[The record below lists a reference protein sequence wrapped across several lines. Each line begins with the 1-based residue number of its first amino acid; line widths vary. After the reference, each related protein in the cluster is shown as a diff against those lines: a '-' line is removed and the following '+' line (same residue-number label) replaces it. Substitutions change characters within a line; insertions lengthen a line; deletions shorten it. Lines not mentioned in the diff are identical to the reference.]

1 MSRETF
7 HASLTASE
15 KLTRFNLAFSETQ
28 RAQMAAIKEG
38 LGPIKLKVTYGKP
51 VYDGYIVQDYQP
63 HRGKK

>member
-1 MSRETF
+1 M
-7 HASLTASE
+7 TANE
-15 KLTRFNLAFSETQ
+15 KLNRFNLAFSETQ

-63 HRGKK
+63 HRVKK